1 MEKGVNDRNNA
12 NDTVKKQKA
21 GLANGWQW
29 ETLITVV
36 VREWT
41 VFSLRSVEVAQEN
54 VVMTNHVGKKNN

>member
-21 GLANGWQW
+21 G
-29 ETLITVV
+29 
-36 VREWT
+36 EWT